1 MGWGE
6 GGEGQ
11 EEWVDCH
18 NSVPFH
24 LAIVQVACSTCSGR
38 EDGTKKSEQE
48 KTDLGNIWMPE
59 TGHPS
64 SMSTSLSKSLTKVEA
79 K

>member
-24 LAIVQVACSTCSGR
+24 LVKLQLACSTCSDR
-38 EDGTKKSEQE
+38 EDHTKKSEQQKNRPRE
-48 KTDLGNIWMPE
+48 YLNAWNRPPIKYLNIAIKI
-59 TGHPS
+59 TYKGGG
-64 SMSTSLSKSLTKVEA
+64 
-79 K
+79 

>member
-24 LAIVQVACSTCSGR
+24 LAILQVACSTCSGR
-38 EDGTKKSEQE
+38 EDGTKKSEQQKNRSRE
-48 KTDLGNIWMPE
+48 YLNAWKRPPIKYLNIAIKI
-59 TGHPS
+59 TYKGGG
-64 SMSTSLSKSLTKVEA
+64 
-79 K
+79 

>member
-11 EEWVDCH
+11 EEWVDCD

-24 LAIVQVACSTCSGR
+24 LAILQVACSTCSGR

-48 KTDLGNIWMPE
+48 KTDLGNIILNAWNRPPIKYLNIAIKI
-59 TGHPS
+59 TYKGGG
-64 SMSTSLSKSLTKVEA
+64 
-79 K
+79 